1 MMISGGS
8 GAETKVEVFSSPEKM
23 PPTLLYERFY
33 LPDLP
38 EKRLRHTMNRNI
50 LCGGYETEQTN
61 KQTCVRMNSDWG
73 MSFK

>member
-38 EKRLRHTMNRNI
+38 EKRLRHTMNINF

-73 MSFK
+73 MSLK

>member
-8 GAETKVEVFSSPEKM
+8 GAETKVEVLSTPEKM
-23 PPTLLYERFY
+23 PTLLYERFY

-73 MSFK
+73 MSLK